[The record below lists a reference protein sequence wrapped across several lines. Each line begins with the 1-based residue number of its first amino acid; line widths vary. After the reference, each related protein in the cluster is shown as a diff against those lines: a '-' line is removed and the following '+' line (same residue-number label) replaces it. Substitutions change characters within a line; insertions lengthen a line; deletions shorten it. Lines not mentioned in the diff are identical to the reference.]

1 MTTKMK
7 GLKNCFAKERKGKF
21 TAAHMYKVWEAEQ
34 APSSVWSH
42 SSGRWAQGREL
53 RLWYQEHRIHVGGER
68 RVFRILSADWTVQGS
83 ILTHSH
89 TGASAEGGDWMTK
102 NLQTKIAEER
112 WKELRCVTCITRVI
126 RKAMTTVFQNLNGFL
141 MGKEIH
147 FFYEFQGTELR
158 LIRGRDWLNMRKKII
173 LLRFVKDYCMRNV

>member
-1 MTTKMK
+1 M
-7 GLKNCFAKERKGKF
+7 A
-21 TAAHMYKVWEAEQ
+21 
-34 APSSVWSH
+34 
-42 SSGRWAQGREL
+42 
-53 RLWYQEHRIHVGGER
+53 
-68 RVFRILSADWTVQGS
+68 
-83 ILTHSH
+83 
-89 TGASAEGGDWMTK
+89 K